1 MYMFDISSFKPNQTP
16 HGFKPMFSHRPRAPN
31 SAIMY
36 VYIGSTLPLWHTLQ
50 PNQDWL
56 LGVTQTILW
65 LGGPLA
71 KHTSGG
77 KGTALKSL
85 QGPSMVFHHAHIRG
99 ELGGSAA
106 GCWAPVTSNQ
116 QDSTY
121 CKLEPSSHE
130 QNYPTHASSLP
141 TQWAQLLKNL
151 TPCLVHFCSGHNVF
165 TGRLTPAAGKRR
177 DLPLFVWTRRLR
189 LTQTQVVWPIA
200 VASALGKTS
209 SC

>member
-1 MYMFDISSFKPNQTP
+1 MPISILLQLEMGWPMDPYYLWVIYMYMFDISSFKPNQTP

-36 VYIGSTLPLWHTLQ
+36 VYIGSTLPVWHTLQ

-116 QDSTY
+116 KDSTY
-121 CKLEPSSHE
+121 CKRP
-130 QNYPTHASSLP
+130 
-141 TQWAQLLKNL
+141 LLW
-151 TPCLVHFCSGHNVF
+151 FGHVDKMN
-165 TGRLTPAAGKRR
+165 G
-177 DLPLFVWTRRLR
+177 
-189 LTQTQVVWPIA
+189 
-200 VASALGKTS
+200 
-209 SC
+209 